1 MSGRKELPGQRASA
15 GGGETV
21 MGRRT
26 IPRRDFV
33 VGSATA
39 PLVLGA
45 LGCSAGDDSG
55 QGQGAAPVDPA
66 PRALEGAVVVG
77 PVPLASPI
85 RGLQAERMRLA
96 AERRAGIPARVAS
109 WGEELEHVRSQVRA
123 AKAAGVDAFMVPVVA
138 GEHEPAVSEN
148 LRRFHEAVAAL
159 RDEVAAVLDLDG
171 LASAVATGRVGLIP
185 WFQGAKMI
193 EADLALFAAYRASG
207 AGIMAPTHLW
217 KMPYGDGA
225 FERSDQGLTATG
237 RLAIAAMNRERI
249 VIDLSGMGPRS
260 SLDAMDE
267 SEQPVV
273 FSHSNVRAIHD
284 HPMNVGDEHLRACA
298 DLGGVVGVSAFPA
311 CVSASDRPTPDDVLR
326 HLDHIAEVAGIDH
339 VALGLDFTDLPR
351 KRFPSDPVPDPPYRF
366 PDGFSGFEDLPR
378 LRDRLAERGYGEDD
392 RGKILGGNMVRV
404 LRRVWGS
411 GAG

>member
-1 MSGRKELPGQRASA
+1 MSGRKIA
-15 GGGETV
+15 
-21 MGRRT
+21 RRH
-26 IPRRDFV
+26 FV

-39 PLVLGA
+39 PLALGA
-45 LGCSAGDDSG
+45 LGCSVGDDSAE
-55 QGQGAAPVDPA
+55 GQGAAPVDRDPE
-66 PRALEGAVVVG
+66 ALENAVVVG

-109 WGEELEHVRSQVRA
+109 WDEELEHVRSQVRA
-123 AKAAGVDAFMVPVVA
+123 AKAAGVNAFMVPVVA

-148 LRRFHEAVAAL
+148 LRRFHEAVHAL
-159 RDEVAAVLDLDG
+159 SDEVISVLDLVG
-171 LASAVATGRVGLIP
+171 LTSAVATERVGLIP

-237 RLAIAAMNRERI
+237 RLAIGAMNRERI

-260 SLDAMDE
+260 SLDAME
-267 SEQPVV
+267 QSEHPVI
-273 FSHSNVRAIHD
+273 FSHSNTRAVHD
-284 HPMNVGDEHLRACA
+284 HPINLGDEHLRACA
-298 DLGGVVGVSAFPA
+298 ELGGVVGVSAFPA
-311 CVSASDRPTPDDVLR
+311 YVSASGSPAADDVLR
-326 HLDHIAEVAGIDH
+326 HLDHIAAVAGIDH
-339 VALGLDFTDLPR
+339 AALGLDFTDLPR

-366 PDGFSGFEDLPR
+366 PEGFSGFEDLPR

-392 RGKILGGNMVRV
+392 RRKILGGNMVRV
-404 LRRVWGS
+404 LRRVWGD

>member
-1 MSGRKELPGQRASA
+1 MNGRKIR
-15 GGGETV
+15 
-21 MGRRT
+21 
-26 IPRRDFV
+26 RRDFV

-39 PLVLGA
+39 PLALGA
-45 LGCSAGDDSG
+45 LGCAQNDDSDA
-55 QGQGAAPVDPA
+55 QPADPQ
-66 PRALEGAVVVG
+66 ALDGAVVVG
-77 PVPLASPI
+77 PVPVASPI

-109 WGEELEHVRSQVRA
+109 WKEELADVRAQVQA
-123 AKAAGVDAFMVPVVA
+123 AKAAGVNAFMVPVVA

-148 LRRFHEAVAAL
+148 LRRFHEAVHAL
-159 RDEVAAVLDLDG
+159 SDEVVAVLDLGG
-171 LASAVATGRVGLIP
+171 LASAVATDRVGLIP
-185 WFQGAKMI
+185 WFQGAKMV

-237 RLAIAAMNRERI
+237 RLAIGAMNRERI

-260 SLDAMDE
+260 SLDAMEE
-267 SEQPVV
+267 SEHPVI
-273 FSHSNVRAIHD
+273 FSHSNARAVHD
-284 HPMNVGDEHLRACA
+284 HPMNLGDEHLRACA
-298 DLGGVVGVSAFPA
+298 ESGGVVGVSAFPA
-311 CVSASDRPTPDDVLR
+311 YVSASDTPTADDVLR
-326 HLDHIAEVAGIDH
+326 HLDHVAETAGIDH

-366 PDGFSGFEDLPR
+366 PEGVSGFEDLPR

-392 RGKILGGNMVRV
+392 RERVMGGNMVRV
-404 LRRVWGS
+404 LREAWGS

>member
-1 MSGRKELPGQRASA
+1 MSGRKIA
-15 GGGETV
+15 
-21 MGRRT
+21 RRH
-26 IPRRDFV
+26 FV

-39 PLVLGA
+39 PLALGA
-45 LGCSAGDDSG
+45 LGCSVGDDSAE
-55 QGQGAAPVDPA
+55 GQGAAPVDRDPE
-66 PRALEGAVVVG
+66 ALENAVVVG

-109 WGEELEHVRSQVRA
+109 WDEELEHVRSQVRA
-123 AKAAGVDAFMVPVVA
+123 AKAAGVNAFMVPVVA

-148 LRRFHEAVAAL
+148 LRRFHEAVHAL
-159 RDEVAAVLDLDG
+159 SDEVIAVLDLDG
-171 LASAVATGRVGLIP
+171 LTSAVATERVGLIP

-237 RLAIAAMNRERI
+237 RLAIGAMNRERI

-260 SLDAMDE
+260 SLDAME
-267 SEQPVV
+267 QSEHPVI
-273 FSHSNVRAIHD
+273 FSHSNTRAVHD
-284 HPMNVGDEHLRACA
+284 HPINLGDEHLRACA
-298 DLGGVVGVSAFPA
+298 ELGGVVGVSAFPA
-311 CVSASDRPTPDDVLR
+311 YVSASGSPAADDVLR
-326 HLDHIAEVAGIDH
+326 HLDHIAAVAGIDH
-339 VALGLDFTDLPR
+339 AALGLDFTDLPR

-366 PDGFSGFEDLPR
+366 PEGFSGFEDLPR

-392 RGKILGGNMVRV
+392 RRKILGGNMVRV
-404 LRRVWGS
+404 LRRVWGD

>member
-1 MSGRKELPGQRASA
+1 MSGRR
-15 GGGETV
+15 
-21 MGRRT
+21 

-33 VGSATA
+33 AGAATA
-39 PLVLGA
+39 PLA
-45 LGCSAGDDSG
+45 LGTLGCAPGDEPAT
-55 QGQGAAPVDPA
+55 GQGAAPADPQ
-66 PRALEGAVVVG
+66 LLDSAVVVG

-109 WGEELEHVRSQVRA
+109 WDEELAHVRAQVRG
-123 AKAAGVDAFMVPVVA
+123 AKAAGVNAFMVPVVA

-148 LRRFHEAVAAL
+148 LRRFHEAVRAL
-159 RDEVAAVLDLDG
+159 REDVVAVFDLGG
-171 LASAVATGRVGLIP
+171 LASAVETDRVGLIP

-237 RLAIAAMNRERI
+237 RLAIRAMNRERI

-260 SLDAMDE
+260 SLDAMAE
-267 SEQPVV
+267 SEHPVI
-273 FSHSNVRAIHD
+273 FSHSNARAVHD
-284 HPMNVGDEHLRACA
+284 HPMNLGDEQLRACA
-298 DLGGVVGVSAFPA
+298 ELGGVVGVSAFPA
-311 CVSASDRPTPDDVLR
+311 YLSANSRPTLDDVLQ
-326 HLDHIAEVAGIDH
+326 HLDHIVSTAGIDH
-339 VALGLDFTDLPR
+339 AALGLDFTDLPR
-351 KRFPSDPVPDPPYRF
+351 RRFPTDPVPDPPYRF
-366 PDGFSGFEDLPR
+366 PEGFSGLEDLPR
-378 LRDRLAERGYGEDD
+378 LREGLISRGYGPDE
-392 RGKILGGNMVRV
+392 RAQVLGSNMVRV
-404 LRRVWGS
+404 LRRVWGD

>member
-1 MSGRKELPGQRASA
+1 MSGRA
-15 GGGETV
+15 
-21 MGRRT
+21 

-39 PLVLGA
+39 PLALGA
-45 LGCSAGDDSG
+45 LACSSPRDDSDA
-55 QGQGAAPVDPA
+55 QQTDPQ
-66 PRALEGAVVVG
+66 ALDDAVVVG

-109 WGEELEHVRSQVRA
+109 WDEELEHVRAQVGA
-123 AKAAGVDAFMVPVVA
+123 AKEAGVDAFMVPVVV

-148 LRRFHEAVAAL
+148 LRRFHEAVRAL
-159 RDEVAAVLDLDG
+159 SDEVVAVLDLDG
-171 LASAVATGRVGLIP
+171 LASAVASARVGLIP
-185 WFQGAKMI
+185 WFQGVKMV

-225 FERSDQGLTATG
+225 FERTDQGLTATG
-237 RLAIAAMNRERI
+237 RLAIHAMNRNRI
-249 VIDLSGMGPRS
+249 VVDLSGMGPRS
-260 SLDAMDE
+260 SLDAMEE

-273 FSHSNVRAIHD
+273 FSHSNARAVHD
-284 HPMNVGDEHLRACA
+284 HPMNLGDEHLRACA
-298 DLGGVVGVSAFPA
+298 EKGGVIGVSGFPA
-311 CVSASDRPTPDDVLR
+311 YVSAAARPTLDDVLR
-326 HLDHIAEVAGIDH
+326 HLDHVVEVAGIDH
-339 VALGLDFTDLPR
+339 AALGLDFTDLPR

-366 PDGFSGFEDLPR
+366 PEGFSGFEDLPR
-378 LRDRLAERGYGEDD
+378 LRDRLAERGYGEGD
-392 RGKILGGNMVRV
+392 RGKVMGGNMVRV
-404 LRRVWGS
+404 LRRVWRG

>member
-1 MSGRKELPGQRASA
+1 MSGRK
-15 GGGETV
+15 
-21 MGRRT
+21 

-39 PLVLGA
+39 PLALGA
-45 LGCSAGDDSG
+45 LGCAENDDSDA
-55 QGQGAAPVDPA
+55 QPADPQT
-66 PRALEGAVVVG
+66 LDGAVVVG

-109 WGEELEHVRSQVRA
+109 WDEELAHVRVQVRA
-123 AKAAGVDAFMVPVVA
+123 ARSAGVNAFMVPVVA

-148 LRRFHEAVAAL
+148 LRRFHEAIHAL
-159 RDEVAAVLDLDG
+159 SDEVVAVLDLHG
-171 LASAVATGRVGLIP
+171 LTSAVATDRVGLIP
-185 WFQGAKMI
+185 WFQGAKMV
-193 EADLALFAAYRASG
+193 EADFALFAAYRASG

-237 RLAIAAMNRERI
+237 RLAIGAMNRERI

-260 SLDAMDE
+260 SLDAME
-267 SEQPVV
+267 QSEHPVI
-273 FSHSNVRAIHD
+273 FSHSNTRAVHD
-284 HPMNVGDEHLRACA
+284 HPMNLGDEHLRTCA
-298 DLGGVVGVSAFPA
+298 ELGGVVGVSAFPA
-311 CVSASDRPTPDDVLR
+311 YVSASGSPTADDVLR
-326 HLDHIAEVAGIDH
+326 HLDHIVAVAGIDH
-339 VALGLDFTDLPR
+339 AALGLDFTDLPR

-366 PDGFSGFEDLPR
+366 PEGFSGFEDLPR
-378 LRDRLAERGYGEDD
+378 LREGLAERGYGEDD
-392 RGKILGGNMVRV
+392 RRKILGGNMVRV
-404 LRRVWGS
+404 LRRVWGD

>member
-1 MSGRKELPGQRASA
+1 MSG
-15 GGGETV
+15 
-21 MGRRT
+21 RT

-33 VGSATA
+33 AGSVTA
-39 PLVLGA
+39 PLALGA
-45 LGCSAGDDSG
+45 LGCSPNDEAAVQESEPQALDS
-55 QGQGAAPVDPA
+55 
-66 PRALEGAVVVG
+66 AVVVG

-123 AKAAGVDAFMVPVVA
+123 ARDAGVNAFMVPVVS

-148 LRRFHEAVAAL
+148 LRRFHEAVGAL
-159 RDEVAAVLDLDG
+159 RDEVVAVLDLDG
-171 LASAVATGRVGLIP
+171 LVSAVVTGRVGLIP

-225 FERSDQGLTATG
+225 FERADQGLTATG
-237 RLAIAAMNRERI
+237 RLAIRAMNRERI

-260 SLDAMDE
+260 CLDAMEE
-267 SEQPVV
+267 SEHPVI
-273 FSHSNVRAIHD
+273 FSHSNARAVHD
-284 HPMNVGDEHLRACA
+284 HPMNLGDEHLRACA
-298 DLGGVVGVSAFPA
+298 ELGGVVGVSAFPA
-311 CVSASDRPTPDDVLR
+311 CVSASDRPTADDVLR
-326 HLDHIAEVAGIDH
+326 HLDRIVEVAGIDH

-366 PDGFSGFEDLPR
+366 PEGFSGFEDLPR

-404 LRRVWGS
+404 LRGVWGD